1 MFQWLVL
8 VSIALTLVE
17 SKYLLVETE
26 DSSEAL
32 NLQDPLQG
40 VGEVQE
46 DYQQA
51 IRDYRQNNRGKRKC
65 KRNRRG
71 KCKKK
76 RKKNKVTTAAPSGP
90 QPRHLW

>member
-8 VSIALTLVE
+8 VSIVLTLVD

-26 DSSEAL
+26 DSSEAE
-32 NLQDPLQG
+32 NIEDPLQE

-46 DYQQA
+46 DYQQS
-51 IRDYRQNNRGKRKC
+51 IRDYQQNRRVKRKC
-65 KRNRRG
+65 KKNRRG

-76 RKKNKVTTAAPSGP
+76 RTS
-90 QPRHLW
+90 